1 LIITFDL
8 PGKPHGKGR
17 PRATSTGRMYTPQ
30 ATRDAEGFIR
40 HQAAQAMTG
49 QEVLRG
55 AVQGWVEIEVEPPV
69 SFSKKKRAAALA
81 GEVFPTI
88 APDVDNIA
96 KAIFD
101 ACNGV
106 VYVDDKQVVQLSMMK
121 RYGER
126 DVTTVSFANM
136 EPSV

>member
-1 LIITFDL
+1 MIITFDL

-49 QEVLRG
+49 QAVLRG
-55 AVQGWVEIEVEPPV
+55 AVQAWVEIEVEPPA
-69 SFSKKKRAAALA
+69 SFSKKKRVAALA
-81 GEVFPTI
+81 GEVFPTV
-88 APDVDNIA
+88 APDLDNIA
-96 KAIFD
+96 KAILD

-106 VYVDDKQVVQLSMMK
+106 VYLDDKQVVSLNVMK

-126 DVTTVSFANM
+126 DITTVSFGLA
-136 EPSV
+136 VT

>member
-1 LIITFDL
+1 LIITFNL

-55 AVQGWVEIEVEPPV
+55 AVQAWVEIEVEPPQNT
-69 SFSKKKRAAALA
+69 SKKLRKRMID
-81 GEVFPTI
+81 GEVFP
-88 APDVDNIA
+88 AKKPDMDNII

-126 DVTTVSFANM
+126 DVTTVSFQELTA
-136 EPSV
+136 

>member
-1 LIITFDL
+1 LIITFNL

-40 HQAAQAMTG
+40 HQAAQAMGRT
-49 QEVLRG
+49 QIMRG
-55 AVQGWVEIEVEPPV
+55 AVSARVEIEVEPPQRT
-69 SFSKKKRAAALA
+69 SKKLRKMMLD
-81 GEVFPTI
+81 GEVFPT
-88 APDVDNIA
+88 ATPDVDNIA

-106 VYVDDKQVVQLSMMK
+106 VYLDDKQVVKLSMMK

-126 DVTTVSFANM
+126 DVTTVSFEELA
-136 EPSV
+136 P